1 MAKTWCR
8 GTARLD
14 PGRHG
19 ASVYGLWFILLSSQV
34 TTFVS
39 VCRFSFSHFIIL
51 FFSISSIP
59 LSRDIPKAHSSGAQL
74 IHKVWA
80 LDSIQQG
87 SQSPCFLNKI
97 IDILENHSE
106 SLSFSLSLQEK
117 RGIEKKRETQ
127 NDSLECQSIYSK
139 STGSVF
145 SYLRQPSRSDQP
157 TACSCRCC
165 SRLMYSMAF
174 SPYLWWQV
182 RYCW

>member
-1 MAKTWCR
+1 MQSPNFLNEPRVYTEVYSKT
-8 GTARLD
+8 
-14 PGRHG
+14 
-19 ASVYGLWFILLSSQV
+19 F
-34 TTFVS
+34 
-39 VCRFSFSHFIIL
+39 L

-127 NDSLECQSIYSK
+127 NDSQESQSIYSK
-139 STGSVF
+139 ARARPLLFSTD
-145 SYLRQPSRSDQP
+145 LRHVVHGWPKLLRI
-157 TACSCRCC
+157 
-165 SRLMYSMAF
+165 
-174 SPYLWWQV
+174 
-182 RYCW
+182 